1 MKLSRNKNMSHTN
14 TALMNEFFPWRL
26 KNYLRKINVSPEDD
40 GNRYTFKSMIFYR
53 HLSFLVAK
61 ELIFRSNDIHV

>member
-1 MKLSRNKNMSHTN
+1 MMKLSTNKNMSHTN

-40 GNRYTFKSMIFYR
+40 GNRYTFK
-53 HLSFLVAK
+53 
-61 ELIFRSNDIHV
+61 